1 MVCVF
6 FLDLR
11 GVQLIEMRRH
21 KFISMQNYH
30 NLLYR
35 EEEREMHP
43 YCAHAGVGLI
53 PWSPLAQ
60 GKLAR
65 PWNES
70 SAREESNP
78 FSGLF
83 ALSDADKAIVDKVEE
98 VAGRLGVSM
107 AQVATAWSLSK
118 GVNPILG
125 LQSEKRI
132 DEAVA
137 ALDVVLGEE
146 DIKALEEGYVAKAVS
161 PMW

>member
-1 MVCVF
+1 
-6 FLDLR
+6 
-11 GVQLIEMRRH
+11 
-21 KFISMQNYH
+21 MQNYH

-43 YCAHAGVGLI
+43 YCRHAGIGII

-70 SAREESNP
+70 SFRNDSNP
-78 FSGLF
+78 FSSMF
-83 ALSDADKAIVDKVEE
+83 AAPSDKAIVDKVEE
-98 VAGRLGVSM
+98 VAKKLGVSM
-107 AQVATAWSLSK
+107 AQVATAWSLTK

-132 DEAVA
+132 DEAVG
-137 ALDVVLGEE
+137 ALGVTLGEE
-146 DIKALEEGYVAKAVS
+146 DVKALEDVYTAKAVA
-161 PMW
+161 PLW

>member
-1 MVCVF
+1 
-6 FLDLR
+6 
-11 GVQLIEMRRH
+11 
-21 KFISMQNYH
+21 MQNYH

-43 YCAHAGVGLI
+43 YCQHAGIGLI

-65 PWNES
+65 PWSTSTHRGDN
-70 SAREESNP
+70 NP
-78 FSGLF
+78 FASL
-83 ALSDADKAIVDKVEE
+83 LTSPSDEAIVNKVEE
-98 VAGRLGVSM
+98 VAGKLGISM

-132 DEAVA
+132 DEAVG
-137 ALDVVLGEE
+137 ALGVVLSEE
-146 DIKALEEGYVAKAVS
+146 DIKALEGVYKAKSV
-161 PMW
+161 PPLW